1 MDLNMEMYEFLGGQ
15 STDETVRSYGVD
27 LRQYRDITNWA
38 LDRQSIIL
46 FRDTLMQ
53 KGLAPSSVARKMSS
67 VRSFVQYLRGQG
79 KLNIDPFVGV
89 KAPKVS
95 VSEPTQAFTDDEVRK
110 MFKAAERN
118 TKPVDRERDLLVLAF
133 LFYAGLRRS
142 EIAYLR
148 FNDVLLIDDQIVL
161 RIMGKG
167 GKYRMIPAHP
177 KLAELLMPELAKSG
191 TPFWPQ
197 NSERFLLQVSV
208 STIYA
213 IVKKYAKI
221 IGVTRNVSPHSCR
234 ATAISQLL
242 ENGESPR
249 NVADFAGHSSVNTT
263 IGSYDKKR
271 DGLKNSSAMKLKF

>member
-1 MDLNMEMYEFLGGQ
+1 MDIYEFLGGQ
-15 STDETVRSYGVD
+15 NSDETVRAYSTD
-27 LRQYRDITNWA
+27 LNQYKSITGGA
-38 LDRQSIIL
+38 LDRQAVIL
-46 FRDTLMQ
+46 FRDTLIKQ
-53 KGLAPSSVARKMSS
+53 GLSPSTVARKMSS
-67 VRSFVQYLRGQG
+67 VRSYCEFLRGQG

-95 VSEPTQAFTDDEVRK
+95 VSEPTQAFTDEEVRN
-110 MFKAAERN
+110 MFKMVEKTN
-118 TKPVDRERDLLVLAF
+118 PIVIRERDRMVLGL
-133 LFYAGLRRS
+133 LFYGGLRRS
-142 EIAYLR
+142 EIAALK
-148 FNDVLLIDDQIVL
+148 FNDLVEMDGQLVIRVF
-161 RIMGKG
+161 GKG

-177 KLAELLMPELAKSG
+177 VLQDILLPNAAQN
-191 TPFWPQ
+191 PFMG
-197 NSERFLLQVSV
+197 NNTASLLDISV

-213 IVKKYAKI
+213 IVKKYAKM

-249 NVADFAGHSSVNTT
+249 NVADFAGHASVNTT

>member
-1 MDLNMEMYEFLGGQ
+1 
-15 STDETVRSYGVD
+15 
-27 LRQYRDITNWA
+27 
-38 LDRQSIIL
+38 
-46 FRDTLMQ
+46 
-53 KGLAPSSVARKMSS
+53 
-67 VRSFVQYLRGQG
+67 
-79 KLNIDPFVGV
+79 
-89 KAPKVS
+89 
-95 VSEPTQAFTDDEVRK
+95 
-110 MFKAAERN
+110 
-118 TKPVDRERDLLVLAF
+118 
-133 LFYAGLRRS
+133 
-142 EIAYLR
+142 
-148 FNDVLLIDDQIVL
+148 
-161 RIMGKG
+161 
-167 GKYRMIPAHP
+167 MIPAHP

>member
-1 MDLNMEMYEFLGGQ
+1 MDIYEFLGGQ
-15 STDETVRSYGVD
+15 NSDETVRAYSTD
-27 LRQYRDITNWA
+27 LNQYKTITGGA
-38 LDRQSIIL
+38 LDRQAVIL
-46 FRDTLMQ
+46 FRDTLIKQ
-53 KGLAPSSVARKMSS
+53 GLSPSTVARKMSS
-67 VRSFVQYLRGQG
+67 VRSYCEFLRGQG
-79 KLNIDPFVGV
+79 KLSIDPFAGV

-95 VSEPTQAFTDDEVRK
+95 VAEPTQAFTDEEVRK
-110 MFKAAERN
+110 MFKVNAKIN
-118 TKPVDRERDLLVLAF
+118 PPVVRERDLIVLGL

-142 EIAYLR
+142 EIVALK
-148 FNDVLLIDDQIVL
+148 FNDLVEMDGQLVIRVF
-161 RIMGKG
+161 GKG

-177 KLAELLMPELAKSG
+177 VLQDILIPKATQNPFMGNNTHSLLDIS
-191 TPFWPQ
+191 T
-197 NSERFLLQVSV
+197 

-213 IVKKYAKI
+213 IVKKYAKM

-249 NVADFAGHSSVNTT
+249 NVADFAGHASVNTT

>member
-1 MDLNMEMYEFLGGQ
+1 MDQEMYQFLGGQ
-15 STDETVRSYGVD
+15 NTDETVRSYGLD

-38 LDRQSIIL
+38 LDRQAVIL
-46 FRDTLMQ
+46 FRDTLSSR
-53 KGLAPSSVARKMSS
+53 GLSPSSIARKMSS
-67 VRSFVQYLRGQG
+67 VRSFCQYLRGQG
-79 KLNIDPFVGV
+79 KLSIDPFVGV

-95 VSEPTQAFTDDEVRK
+95 VSAPTQAFTDEEVKRL
-110 MFKAAERN
+110 FKAAEKT
-118 TKPVDRERDLLVLAF
+118 TKPVERERDLIVLGF

-167 GKYRMIPAHP
+167 GKHRMIPAHP
-177 KLAELLMPELAKSG
+177 KLAELLMPELAKTG

-197 NSERFLLQVSV
+197 KSERFLLQISA
-208 STIYA
+208 STVYA

-249 NVADFAGHSSVNTT
+249 NVADFAGHASVNTT

>member
-1 MDLNMEMYEFLGGQ
+1 MDIYEFLGGQ
-15 STDETVRSYGVD
+15 NSDETVRAYKTDLEQFQVMAGGQLTRAGV
-27 LRQYRDITNWA
+27 
-38 LDRQSIIL
+38 IL
-46 FRDTLMQ
+46 FRDTLIKQ
-53 KGLAPSSVARKMSS
+53 GLSPSTVARKMSS
-67 VRSFVQYLRGQG
+67 VRSYCEFLRGQG
-79 KLNIDPFVGV
+79 KLSIDPFAGV
-89 KAPKVS
+89 KSPKVS
-95 VSEPTQAFTDDEVRK
+95 VSEPTQAFTDEEVRK
-110 MFKAAERN
+110 MFRAVEKTE
-118 TKPVDRERDLLVLAF
+118 PVVMRERDRMVLGL
-133 LFYAGLRRS
+133 LFYGGLRRS
-142 EIAYLR
+142 EIADLK
-148 FNDVLLIDDQIVL
+148 FNDLIEMDGQLVIRVF
-161 RIMGKG
+161 GKG

-177 KLAELLMPELAKSG
+177 VLQEILLPKALQN
-191 TPFWPQ
+191 PFMGN
-197 NSERFLLQVSV
+197 NSSSLLQIST